1 MTPKHAID
9 ISISKFSL
17 TYKMLACIILVTL
30 IIVALAIGVL
40 YPVIAPLAK
49 ELKEVSILKSVG
61 DAFGSLFQGDPTLQG
76 ERFMA
81 LKEAYIAF
89 KDVFASATGAIWTAA
104 AIIFVLYILYKYL
117 LNTLIFST
125 ADITNHFMNSGSKFG
140 LISNIIVNL
149 RRSSMYSLISG
160 LIDAAFLALSLAI
173 IYGVGWV
180 LAKIS
185 IILMLPLV
193 FVVIIVLASVKNS
206 FFSLW
211 LPTMIVGEKTAI
223 KALKESIKTIFSHK
237 NFLITLGAYIAYWFI
252 GFSITLLLAIVTFG
266 VALVVVPVFAIL
278 FSRAYNLVYYYS
290 INNMKYY
297 VDKQTVVQNNIK
309 IDTLQ

>member
-40 YPVIAPLAK
+40 YPIIAPLAR
-49 ELKEVSILKSVG
+49 ELGEVNIFKAVG
-61 DAFGSLFQGDPTLQG
+61 DAFGSLFQGDPALQN
-76 ERFMA
+76 ERFIA
-81 LKEAYIAF
+81 LKVAYEAF
-89 KDVFASATGAIWTAA
+89 KDIFSSATGAIWSAT

-117 LNTLIFST
+117 LNTLVYST

-149 RRSSMYSLISG
+149 RRSSMYSLISA

-173 IYGVGWV
+173 IYGVGWI
-180 LAKIS
+180 LAKLS
-185 IILMLPLV
+185 VFLMLPLV
-193 FVVIIVLASVKNS
+193 FVMIILLASVKNS

-252 GFSITLLLAIVTFG
+252 GFSITLLLALVTFG

-278 FSRAYNLVYYYS
+278 FSRTYNLVYYYS

>member
-40 YPVIAPLAK
+40 YPIIAPLAR
-49 ELKEVSILKSVG
+49 ELREVNIFRAVG
-61 DAFGSLFQGDPTLQG
+61 DAFGSLFQGDPALQN
-76 ERFMA
+76 ERFIA
-81 LKEAYIAF
+81 LKDAYMAF
-89 KDVFASATGAIWTAA
+89 RDVFASATGAIWSAL
-104 AIIFVLYILYKYL
+104 AIVFVLYILYKYL
-117 LNTLIFST
+117 LNTLTYST
-125 ADITNHFMNSGSKFG
+125 ADITNHFMSSGSKFG
-140 LISNIIVNL
+140 LISNIIFNL
-149 RRSSMYSLISG
+149 RRSAMYSLVSA

-173 IYGVGWV
+173 IYGIGWI

-185 IILMLPLV
+185 VLLMLPLV
-193 FVVIIVLASVKNS
+193 FVLIILLASVKNS

-223 KALKESIKTIFSHK
+223 KALKESVKTIFSHK
-237 NFLITLGAYIAYWFI
+237 NFLITLGAYVAYWFI
-252 GFSITLLLAIVTFG
+252 GVSITLLLALVTFG

-278 FSRAYNLVYYYS
+278 FSKAYNLVYYYS

-297 VDKQTVVQNNIK
+297 IDKQTVVQNNIK

>member
-40 YPVIAPLAK
+40 YPIIAPLAR
-49 ELKEVSILKSVG
+49 ELGEVNIFKAVG
-61 DAFGSLFQGDPTLQG
+61 DAFGSLFQGDPALQN
-76 ERFMA
+76 ERFIA
-81 LKEAYIAF
+81 LKVAYEAF
-89 KDVFASATGAIWTAA
+89 KDIFSSATGAIWSAT

-117 LNTLIFST
+117 LNTLVYST

-149 RRSSMYSLISG
+149 RRSSMYSLISA

-173 IYGVGWV
+173 IYGVGWI
-180 LAKIS
+180 LAKLS
-185 IILMLPLV
+185 VFLMLPLV
-193 FVVIIVLASVKNS
+193 FVIIILLASVKNS

-252 GFSITLLLAIVTFG
+252 GFSITLLLALVTFG

-278 FSRAYNLVYYYS
+278 FSRTYNLVYYYS